1 MKNLKFPTALLIL
14 SAFLF
19 TACDKDD
26 DGMPDHEQELITTV
40 QLTFTDAAGSS
51 QTFHV
56 KDLDGDGGNPP
67 VADEVKLNA
76 NTAYTL
82 SVKFLDESDAT
93 HSHDITEEVEEE
105 SAEHLVCFTAAGA
118 MVTPVTTDTD
128 ADGKPLG
135 LQNSLTT
142 GNAGSGSLTVS
153 LKHEPD
159 KSAAAPCSTGETD
172 AEVTFPVVIE

>member
-1 MKNLKFPTALLIL
+1 MKNLKFLATLFVFGSL
-14 SAFLF
+14 LF

-26 DGMPDHEQELITTV
+26 DGMTDNEQELITTV
-40 QLTFTDAAGSS
+40 QLTFIDADSASLV
-51 QTFHV
+51 FNV

-67 VADEVKLNA
+67 VADEIKLKA

-82 SVKFLDESDAT
+82 SVKFLDESDASHT
-93 HSHDITEEVEEE
+93 HDITEEVEEE
-105 SAEHLVCFTAAGA
+105 SDEHLVCFTATGA
-118 MVTPVTTDTD
+118 MVAPVATDTD
-128 ADGKPLG
+128 TNGKPLG